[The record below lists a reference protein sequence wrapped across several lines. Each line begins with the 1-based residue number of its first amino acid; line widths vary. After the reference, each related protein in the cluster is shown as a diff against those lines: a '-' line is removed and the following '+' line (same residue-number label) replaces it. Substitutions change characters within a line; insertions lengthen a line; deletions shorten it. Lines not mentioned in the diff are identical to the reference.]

1 MTANTTT
8 CAADAAVAIAS
19 KAVRLDAAAAAGKK
33 GADEKRRQAT
43 ALRRIAALVVDGAD
57 TVLDGL
63 RNTDM
68 ADITDDDRRAAA
80 AEIYS
85 LATRR
90 QSRGTATRLDAPLKR
105 GWEPGADDFA
115 LPIHRATLC
124 EAAELYDLAN
134 AVHAEE
140 YWMYLKGLLLEQ
152 LGDYAAAVRTFDSLT
167 GYYAVPGAQQAERS
181 RRKLAGDYDPQAAID
196 ASFEEL
202 IAQFDR
208 RGVDAG
214 PVRDVKETLV
224 EALATTQGTAAATPL
239 DDDDDDGESKGAL
252 DLAAFT
258 AQQFAEHLV
267 DGDFLAA
274 HAMLARD
281 LAAITADVLQRD
293 YEGMIEYADVAD
305 GASIEVCV
313 MSAEDDMP
321 DMTPADLGWV
331 YVAISGESFSE
342 AVTVVVTREDGG
354 AKIRELEW
362 GRP

>member
-1 MTANTTT
+1 MNTTS
-8 CAADAAVAIAS
+8 CNAE
-19 KAVRLDAAAAAGKK
+19 AAAALTAKAARLDTAATAGKK

-43 ALRRIAALVVDGAD
+43 ALRHIAALVAEAAD
-57 TVLDGL
+57 AVLDGL
-63 RNTDM
+63 RNADM
-68 ADITDDDRRAAA
+68 ADVTDDDRRAAA

-90 QSRGTATRLDAPLKR
+90 QSRGIARSLDAPLKR

-115 LPIHRATLC
+115 LPIHRATLR

-140 YWMYLKGLLLEQ
+140 YWVYLKGLLLEQ
-152 LGDYAAAVRTFDSLT
+152 LGDYAAAVHTFDSLT

-181 RRKLAGDYDPQAAID
+181 RRKLAGGYDSEAAVD
-196 ASFEEL
+196 ASFDEL

-214 PVRDVKETLV
+214 PVRDLKETLLG
-224 EALATTQGTAAATPL
+224 ALAAAPGTATATS
-239 DDDDDDGESKGAL
+239 DDDDGEGAL

-267 DGDFLAA
+267 DGDFNAA
-274 HAMLARD
+274 QAMLSRD
-281 LAAITADVLQRD
+281 LTAITADVLQRD

>member
-1 MTANTTT
+1 VNTTS
-8 CAADAAVAIAS
+8 CNAEAAAALTS
-19 KAVRLDAAAAAGKK
+19 KAARLDTAAAAGKK
-33 GADEKRRQAT
+33 GADEKRRLAA
-43 ALRRIAALVVDGAD
+43 ALRRIAALAAEGAD
-57 TVLDGL
+57 AVLDGL
-63 RNTDM
+63 RNADM
-68 ADITDDDRRAAA
+68 ADVTDDDRRAAA

-90 QSRGTATRLDAPLKR
+90 QSRGIARSLDAPLKR
-105 GWEPGADDFA
+105 GSEPGADDFA
-115 LPIHRATLC
+115 LPIHRATLR

-140 YWMYLKGLLLEQ
+140 YWVYLKGLLLEQ

-181 RRKLAGDYDPQAAID
+181 RRKLAGGYDPQAAVD
-196 ASFEEL
+196 ASFDEL

-214 PVRDVKETLV
+214 PVRDLKEMLLDTL
-224 EALATTQGTAAATPL
+224 AAGPSTAAATS
-239 DDDDDDGESKGAL
+239 DDDDDGEDAL

-267 DGDFLAA
+267 DGDFQAA
-274 HAMLARD
+274 QAMLARD
-281 LAAITADVLQRD
+281 LAAITADILQRD
-293 YEGMIEYADVAD
+293 YKGMIEYADVAD

-331 YVAISGESFSE
+331 YVAISCESFSE
-342 AVTVVVTREDGG
+342 AVTVVVTREGGG
-354 AKIRELEW
+354 AKIRDLEW